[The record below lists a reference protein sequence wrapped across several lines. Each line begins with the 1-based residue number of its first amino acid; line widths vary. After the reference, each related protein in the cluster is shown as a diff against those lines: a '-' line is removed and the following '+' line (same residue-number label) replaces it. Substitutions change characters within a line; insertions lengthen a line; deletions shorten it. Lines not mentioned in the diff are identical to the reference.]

1 MKQGCGISLGN
12 WIAIV
17 GIVVATLGLVNN
29 IVDRKVDEINVRFD
43 RVEKTID
50 RVDTNVK
57 EHVNYH
63 LDNKGKVNCQP
74 TEQSREVSYA
84 EVAVEGKEEAREA
97 DTKGSKE
104 QGFRQR

>member
-1 MKQGCGISLGN
+1 MKNESKFPIGS

-57 EHVNYH
+57 EHVKYH

-84 EVAVEGKEEAREA
+84 EVAVKGKEEAREA

>member
-12 WIAIV
+12 WIAIAA
-17 GIVVATLGLVNN
+17 IVVATLGLVNN

-57 EHVNYH
+57 EHVKYH
-63 LDNKGKVNCQP
+63 LQNKGNINCQQ
-74 TEQSREVSYA
+74 TEKEVCYAKNESGTSEKVPEVYSESSR
-84 EVAVEGKEEAREA
+84 
-97 DTKGSKE
+97 
-104 QGFRQR
+104 

>member
-1 MKQGCGISLGN
+1 MKNESKFPIGS

-57 EHVNYH
+57 EHVKYH

-84 EVAVEGKEEAREA
+84 EVTIETSQATREE
-97 DTKGSKE
+97 DTQST
-104 QGFRQR
+104 RQ

>member
-12 WIAIV
+12 WIAIAA
-17 GIVVATLGLVNN
+17 IVVATLGLVNN

-57 EHVNYH
+57 EHVKYH

-74 TEQSREVSYA
+74 TEQSMEVSYA
-84 EVAVEGKEEAREA
+84 EVAVKGKEATREA
-97 DTKGSKE
+97 NTKGVKDK
-104 QGFRQR
+104 RVR